1 MPSYVPPVVAPESIA
16 ITKGRLIGDP
26 LEELELVL
34 EEELLDEL
42 ELDEELLD
50 EELLLDEEELDDEE
64 LEELAEELELEPPV
78 FPPQA
83 PRATTSTTGTPQR
96 VIGAERSSFIGFTAC
111 CYCGCNPQNIP
122 FRREISVP
130 RFILSIFG

>member
-50 EELLLDEEELDDEE
+50 EELLLDEEELDDDE
-64 LEELAEELELEPPV
+64 LSGVA
-78 FPPQA
+78 
-83 PRATTSTTGTPQR
+83 R
-96 VIGAERSSFIGFTAC
+96 RSQSFA
-111 CYCGCNPQNIP
+111 
-122 FRREISVP
+122 S
-130 RFILSIFG
+130 